1 MPRIYVLV
9 TLLFCLAI
17 PLGATVIL
25 PAEFGEIVAGSQI
38 IVHGRVI
45 DVRSEWVDGRNHID
59 SLVTIQ
65 PSTFYRGSPVATI
78 TFRTPGGQVGRYKSV
93 TVGAPEFLRGDE
105 AVLFLRGSAPAIPS
119 VFGLNQGVFR
129 VRVDARGQR
138 SVILPALIARG
149 AAPELIVRGARERRP
164 LSLEQFGAQVRS
176 VLLQQGGAR

>member
-1 MPRIYVLV
+1 MPRIHALV

-17 PLGATVIL
+17 PLDATVIL
-25 PAEFGEIVAGSQI
+25 PADFREIVVGSQI

-45 DVRSEWVDGRNHID
+45 DVRSEWVDGRSHID

-93 TVGAPEFLRGDE
+93 TVGSPEFQRGDE
-105 AVLFLRGSAPAIPS
+105 AVLFLRGGAPAIPS

-129 VRVDARGQR
+129 VRVDPRGQR
-138 SVILPALIARG
+138 TVILPVLMARG
-149 AAPELIVRGARERRP
+149 AAPELIARGARERRP
-164 LSLEQFGAQVRS
+164 LPLDQFGAQVRS
-176 VLLQQGGAR
+176 VLQQQGGAR